1 MKALN
6 RSFDGA
12 LMTSTIANIDVEE
25 LVYAFSG
32 LVASKIIAVGE
43 PQMHFQGGERE
54 SSEKE
59 MEDIEDEVEEI
70 LKESFLHP
78 LYKEEVEEELVC
90 EEDAYSEGEEE
101 EDDRN
106 TSLHNEFVT

>member
-1 MKALN
+1 VKSLN

-32 LVASKIIAVGE
+32 LVASKIVAIDE
-43 PQMHFQGGERE
+43 PQTHFQGAERE
-54 SSEKE
+54 TSERE
-59 MEDIEDEVEEI
+59 MEDIEDEVGEI

-78 LYKEEVEEELVC
+78 LYKE
-90 EEDAYSEGEEE
+90 
-101 EDDRN
+101 
-106 TSLHNEFVT
+106 